1 MRGTSFSFFPKS
13 LTFGPAIGGDRY
25 PATTFIDHLLRYEA
39 NPGVKIMV
47 LLGEVGG
54 VDELA
59 VVEALK
65 SKRLRKPLV
74 AWCIGTCSDHFSF
87 SVSFGHAGSN
97 INGALETSRAK
108 NELLRQAGAFVPDDF
123 DGLGSVIEQVYK
135 ALVARKTI
143 AVREEPPVPVI
154 PIDFEWAMKLG
165 LVRKPA
171 AFVTT
176 ISDERGD
183 ELVYGN
189 VPISRVFS
197 EKMGIGGV
205 ISLLWFSRALPAVY
219 TQFVEMILM
228 VTADH
233 GAAVSGAHNTIVTA
247 RAGKGFVLFLFSQL
261 VDLIHL
267 LVKIWSL
274 RCARGSSPSDRALAA
289 RLTTRRAC
297 FGQRLTAS

>member
-1 MRGTSFSFFPKS
+1 LK
-13 LTFGPAIGGDRY
+13 AIGGDRY
-25 PATTFIDHLLRYEA
+25 PGTTFIDHLLRYEA
-39 NPGVKIMV
+39 NPAVKIIVM
-47 LLGEVGG
+47 LGEVGG

-65 SKRLRKPLV
+65 AKRLRKPIV

-87 SVSFGHAGSN
+87 AVSFGHAGSN

-108 NELLRQAGAFVPDDF
+108 NDLLRQAGAIVPDDF
-123 DGLGSVIEQVYK
+123 DGLGSAIEQVFK
-135 ALVARKTI
+135 ALVAKKAI
-143 AVREEPPVPVI
+143 ALREEPPVPVI
-154 PIDFEWAMKLG
+154 PIDFDWAMKLG

-189 VPISRVFS
+189 VPISKIFA

-219 TQFVEMILM
+219 TTFVEMILM

-247 RAGKGFVLFLFSQL
+247 RAGKDL
-261 VDLIHL
+261 VSALCSGL
-267 LVKIWSL
+267 LTIGPRFGGAL
-274 RCARGSSPSDRALAA
+274 DDTARVFRSAFDRK
-289 RLTTRRAC
+289 
-297 FGQRLTAS
+297 LTAYQFVQEMHEKKELIPGE